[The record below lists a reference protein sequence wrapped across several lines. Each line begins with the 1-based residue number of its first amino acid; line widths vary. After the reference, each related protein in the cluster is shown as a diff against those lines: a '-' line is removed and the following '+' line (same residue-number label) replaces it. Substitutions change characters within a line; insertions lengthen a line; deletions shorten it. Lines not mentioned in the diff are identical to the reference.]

1 MAQESTSAANRID
14 QGGVNKFGLSGLIT
28 KMLTG
33 RTWEENNK
41 ALKNW
46 WTKRLPSQIND
57 YFTGEESQKRQFDY
71 DMLKLQEQERF
82 EKEMWDKSNAYN
94 STPQQLARWRT
105 AGGNPNAFFGGG
117 TNTGNA
123 SSVSAP
129 AGGAGVGS
137 TIGTIQGAI
146 GQTADAI
153 KTWWDARKAKAD
165 AEGREIENGTLR
177 QLNNA
182 TIAEIIQRTK
192 KDEADGKL
200 SEANAKAILE
210 MLPYQK
216 NKTTA
221 EIDKMKEEINTM
233 LEQQKQIQAMTK
245 NLKADTRKKVEERR
259 KLEWERTF
267 RDTFG
272 VDPNTGPMQM
282 LIQNILQDK
291 GEQVLDT
298 IFKYL
303 EGIENETQKIV
314 GESKV
319 AKIIGYIDRYAK
331 NPIKFISDKSYRN
344 NTKTKDWRNH

>member
-1 MAQESTSAANRID
+1 MAQESTSAENRTD
-14 QGGVNKFGLSGLIT
+14 VGGRNAFGLTGLIS
-28 KMLTG
+28 KWMTG
-33 RTWEENNK
+33 RSWQDNNE

-46 WTKRLPSQIND
+46 FTNRLPSQIND
-57 YFTGEESQKRQFDY
+57 YFTGEESQKRQYNY
-71 DMLKLQEQERF
+71 DMLKLEEQERF
-82 EKEMWDKSNAYN
+82 EKEMWEKTNAYN
-94 STPQQLARWRT
+94 STPAQLARWKA

-129 AGGAGVGS
+129 AGGAGVGN
-137 TIGTIQGAI
+137 TIGTIQGAV

-177 QLNNA
+177 QLNEA

-192 KDEADGKL
+192 NDEAEGKL
-200 SEANAKAILE
+200 SEAQAKAILE

-233 LEQQKQIQAMTK
+233 LEQQKQIQAMTR
-245 NLKADTRKKVEERR
+245 NLRADTRKKVEERR

-282 LIQNILQDK
+282 LIQNILQGK
-291 GEQVLDT
+291 GDQVLDT

-319 AKIIGYIDRYAK
+319 SKILSYIDRYAK
-331 NPIKFISDKSYRN
+331 DPIKFITDETYRN
-344 NTKTKDWRNH
+344 NIKTKDWRNH